1 MNKKFLSAILFGAL
15 MVTSTGTFVSC
26 KDYDDDIENLQGQI
40 SANASA
46 IAELK
51 TLVQNGDYVTDVTV
65 NGQNL
70 VVTTKNGGSKT
81 IALPECEDEVGSVC
95 KVEGGVL
102 YIDGVATDIK
112 VCESSEENDFQEPVK
127 IENGYWTV
135 LQEDGTYKST
145 GILAS
150 SITAVQNADESWVL
164 TIKDA
169 EGNAQVVEVPSAS
182 SLVTSLSIANP
193 TFATIDL
200 AAPYVLNPDGN
211 VQMMNVAGAK
221 YPALA
226 MVSPLN
232 ANGTR
237 GVYVDVLVEPVNID
251 PADLTFKLV
260 NSKGQTVFGEGV
272 VYEAPTL
279 TRSTSNGVYRVYFAY
294 ADGVTPYNFAELYG
308 YAAQNHALAVVCGKA
323 STKYEIKNTYNNT
336 WALTSA
342 PTVTF
347 YENYVQLG
355 ASYNLFGNGWST
367 NPTSTP
373 NGYANRAFLNTFTNV
388 TDVKLSVDS
397 DIAAAYGVTVDG
409 YNFTISGE
417 AAYGKRIPLNVTY
430 TGSNS
435 TNPNGWTTT
444 SILYVNVQTKPINM
458 GATLSASHVLSVN
471 TANSSAAMYAYIPL
485 ANLANSITGENKIA
499 WNDATTLTYAVVNAN
514 NTTTSG
520 LNLTSTNKHNYAYRT
535 MTEGVE
541 LTNISLVKS
550 DKSTAAANLAS
561 AAYIKVMVVPTSA
574 NVAVDTYKANIE
586 FTFAG
591 KKAYAD
597 VELTLTN
604 PTTLT
609 RIPSLFNGD
618 NVIAYGVGNNGAGEI
633 FDVKSL
639 YETVGAQYDNFRV
652 TEVQTVS
659 GLANWTVANADDMT
673 IATSTMYKDARKVKV
688 QWEVFAGA
696 TNNSFTDVIYVVA
709 QSPIYDGTVTTSKT
723 TLSLGQSKSAV
734 FTDADFTAKDVWGNA
749 YHMFAYQYVDGK
761 DANGD
766 PIYKWANFSD
776 SKIQQPV
783 TVTADSDLVE
793 VTMKTVGG
801 SGTYAASQK
810 GFTVKVKESA
820 AIQTG
825 ATINITIKFTD
836 DWGKEKSIPVTLTV
850 VE

>member
-40 SANASA
+40 DKNASA
-46 IAELK
+46 IAALQS
-51 TLVQNGDYVTDVTV
+51 LVGNGDYVTSVTV

-70 VVTTKNGGSKT
+70 VVNTKNGSTT

-95 KVEGGVL
+95 TVEDGIL
-102 YIDGVATDIK
+102 YIDGEATDIK
-112 VCESSEENDFQEPVK
+112 ACEASEENDFQEPVK
-127 IENGYWTV
+127 IENGYWAV

-145 GILAS
+145 EILAS
-150 SITAVQNADESWVL
+150 SVTAVQNADESWVL
-164 TIKDA
+164 TLKDA
-169 EGNAQVVEVPSAS
+169 EGNAQEVKVPSAS
-182 SLVTSLSIANP
+182 SLVTSLSLANP
-193 TFATIDL
+193 TFETKDL
-200 AAPYVLNPDGN
+200 AAPYVLNAAWN
-211 VQMMNVAGAK
+211 AQMKNVAGDK
-221 YPALA
+221 YPVRA

-260 NSKGQTVFGEGV
+260 NSKGQTVFAEGA

-294 ADGVTPYNFAELYG
+294 ADGVTPSSFEENYGFASK
-308 YAAQNHALAVVCGKA
+308 NHALAVVCGKA
-323 STKYEIKNTYNNT
+323 STEYSMKNSYTT
-336 WALTSA
+336 PFETTAA
-342 PTVTF
+342 AAVTF
-347 YENYVQLG
+347 NTNYVKLG
-355 ASYNLFGNGWST
+355 TAYNLFSNGWST
-367 NPTSTP
+367 DPTATP
-373 NGYANRAFLNTFTNV
+373 NGYADKAFLNTFTNV

-409 YNFTISGE
+409 YNFTINGE
-417 AAYGKRIPLNVTY
+417 SAYGKTIPLNVTY
-430 TGSNS
+430 TGATS
-435 TNPNGWTTT
+435 TASSGWATTKT
-444 SILYVNVQTKPINM
+444 LNVKVQAKPINM

-471 TANSSAAMYAYIPL
+471 TANGEAAMYAYIPL

-499 WNDATTLTYAVVNAN
+499 WNDATGLTYAVVNAD
-514 NTTTSG
+514 NTTTAG
-520 LNLTSTNKHNYAYRT
+520 LNLTSSKKHSDAYRT
-535 MTEGVE
+535 MAQGVE

-550 DKSTAAANLAS
+550 NKSDAASNLAS
-561 AAYIKVMVVPTSA
+561 AAYIKVKVVPTTT
-574 NVAVDTYKANIE
+574 NVAVDTYKAKIE

-604 PTTLT
+604 PATLT

-618 NVIAYGVGNNGAGEI
+618 NVIAYGIGNNGAGEI

-639 YETVGAQYDNFRV
+639 YETVGAQFANFQV

-659 GLANWTVANADDMT
+659 GLDNWAVANNHDMT

-709 QSPIYDGTVTTSKT
+709 QSPIFDGTVSTSKT

-749 YHMFAYQYVDGK
+749 YHMFAYQYADGK

-766 PIYKWANFSD
+766 VIYKWADYSTT
-776 SKIQQPV
+776 KIQQPV
-783 TVTADSDLVE
+783 TVTANSDLVE
-793 VTMKTVGG
+793 ITMNTVGG
-801 SGTYAASQK
+801 TGSLATSQK

-836 DWGKEKSIPVTLTV
+836 DWGMEKSIPVTLTV

>member
-40 SANASA
+40 SANSSA

-51 TLVQNGDYVTDVTV
+51 ALLGDGNYVTSVSV

-70 VVTTKNGGSKT
+70 VVNTKNGSTT

-95 KVEGGVL
+95 TVEGGVL

-150 SITAVQNADESWVL
+150 SVTAVQNADESWTL

-182 SLVTSLSIANP
+182 SLVTSLSFANP
-193 TFATIDL
+193 TFETNDVK
-200 AAPYVLNPDGN
+200 APFVYNASY
-211 VQMMNVAGAK
+211 VQMKNVEGTA
-221 YPALA
+221 YPYYAV
-226 MVSPLN
+226 VSPLN

-237 GVYVDVLVEPVNID
+237 GVYVDVLVEPVNVD

-272 VYEAPTL
+272 VDEAPTL

-294 ADGVTPYNFAELYG
+294 ADGLTRASFDDYYGGFASR
-308 YAAQNHALAVVCGKA
+308 NHALAVVCGKA
-323 STKYEIKNTYNNT
+323 STEYAIKNTYEGFAATTAEPVVGFNT
-336 WALTSA
+336 T
-342 PTVTF
+342 
-347 YENYVQLG
+347 YVKLG
-355 ASYNLFGNGWST
+355 ATYNLFGNGWSA
-367 NPTSTP
+367 NPTATP
-373 NGYANRAFLNTFTNV
+373 NGWANLAFLKNTFAGV
-388 TDVKLSVDS
+388 TDIKLSVD
-397 DIAAAYGVTVDG
+397 DDVATAYGVTVDG
-409 YNFTISGE
+409 YNFTISSE
-417 AAYGKRIPLNVTY
+417 SAYGKTVNLKVTY
-430 TGSNS
+430 TGVSS
-435 TNPNGWTTT
+435 TGASGWAKTITFPV
-444 SILYVNVQTKPINM
+444 IVQTKPINM

-471 TANSSAAMYAYIPL
+471 PDYMYAYIPL
-485 ANLANSITGENKIA
+485 ENLANSITGEAKIA
-499 WNDATTLTYAVVNAN
+499 WNATSAAGLSYAVVNAD
-514 NTTTSG
+514 NTTTAG
-520 LNLTSTNKHNYAYRT
+520 LNLTSSTQHNYAWLT
-535 MTEGVE
+535 MKQDVE
-541 LTNISLVKS
+541 LTDVSLVQS
-550 DKSTAAANLAS
+550 NKSTAATYLSN
-561 AAYIKVMVVPTSA
+561 AAYIKVKVVPTSA
-574 NVAVDTYKANIE
+574 NVAVDTYKANIQ
-586 FTFAG
+586 FAFG
-591 KKAYAD
+591 SNKAYAD

-618 NVIAYGVGNNGAGEI
+618 NVIAYGVGDNGDGEI

-652 TEVQTVS
+652 TKVQTVN

-673 IATSTMYKDARKVKV
+673 IATSTMYKDAREVKV

-709 QSPIYDGTVTTSKT
+709 QSPIFDGTVSTSKT

-734 FTDADFTAKDVWGNA
+734 FTDADFTAKDVWGNT

-783 TVTADSDLVE
+783 TVTVDSDLVE
-793 VTMKTVGG
+793 VTMNTVGG
-801 SGTYAASQK
+801 SGSLAASQK

>member
-51 TLVQNGDYVTDVTV
+51 ALIGDGNYVTGISV

-70 VVTTKNGGSKT
+70 VVNMKNGSTT
-81 IALPECEDEVGSVC
+81 IALPECEDKVGSIC
-95 KVEGGVL
+95 NVEGGIL

-112 VCESSEENDFQEPVK
+112 VCEPSEENDFKEAVK
-127 IENGYWTV
+127 IENGEWVV
-135 LQEDGTYKST
+135 LQEDDTYKST

-150 SITAVQNADESWVL
+150 SVTAVQNADESWTL

-169 EGNAQVVEVPSAS
+169 EGNAQEVKVPSAA
-182 SLVTSLSIANP
+182 SLVTSLSFANP
-193 TFATIDL
+193 TFETIDV
-200 AAPYVLNPDGN
+200 AAPFVYNAAYT
-211 VQMMNVAGAK
+211 QMKNVAGDK
-221 YPALA
+221 YPYYAV
-226 MVSPLN
+226 VSPLN
-232 ANGTR
+232 KNGQR
-237 GVYVDVLVEPVNID
+237 GVAVDVLVEPVNVD

-260 NSKGQTVFGEGV
+260 NSKGQTVFAEAV
-272 VYEAPTL
+272 VTEAPTL
-279 TRSTSNGVYRVYFAY
+279 TRSTSNGVYRLYFAY
-294 ADGVTPYNFAELYG
+294 ADGLTRASFDDYYGGFASR
-308 YAAQNHALAVVCGKA
+308 NHALAVVCGKA
-323 STKYEIKNTYNNT
+323 STEYAVKNTYAAFSANT
-336 WALTSA
+336 AEPVVEFNT
-342 PTVTF
+342 T
-347 YENYVQLG
+347 YVKLG
-355 ASYNLFGNGWST
+355 ATYNLFSNGWST

-373 NGYANRAFLNTFTNV
+373 SGWANLAFLKTFTGV
-388 TDVKLSVDS
+388 TDIKLSVAD
-397 DIAAAYGVTVDG
+397 DVAAAYGVTVDG
-409 YNFTISGE
+409 YNFTISSE
-417 AAYGKRIPLNVTY
+417 AAYGKTIPLKVTY
-430 TGSNS
+430 TGVNS
-435 TNPNGWTTT
+435 TGSSAWTITKALNVT
-444 SILYVNVQTKPINM
+444 VQTKPINM

-471 TANSSAAMYAYIPL
+471 TASNSAAMYAYIPL
-485 ANLANSITGENKIA
+485 ENLANSITGEAKIA
-499 WNDATTLTYAVVNAN
+499 WNAATSLDYAVVNAN
-514 NTTTSG
+514 NTTTAG
-520 LNLTSTNKHNYAYRT
+520 LNLTSSTQHNYTWLT
-535 MTEGVE
+535 MKEGVE
-541 LTNISLVKS
+541 LTDISLVKS
-550 DKSTAAANLAS
+550 NKQSAANLAQ
-561 AAYIKVMVVPTSA
+561 AAYIKVKVVPTSA

-604 PTTLT
+604 PATLT

-618 NVIAYGVGNNGAGEI
+618 NVIAYGVGTNGTGEN
-633 FDVKSL
+633 FDVKSV
-639 YETVGAQYDNFRV
+639 YETTGAQYDNFRIV
-652 TEVQTVS
+652 DVQTVS
-659 GLANWTVANADDMT
+659 GLANWTWTNVSSNT
-673 IATSTMYKDARKVKV
+673 NLGIVTSTMYKAARKVKV

-696 TNNSFTDVIYVVA
+696 TNNSFTDVIYITA

-734 FTDADFTAKDVWGNA
+734 FTESDFTALDVWGNA
-749 YHMFAYQYVDGK
+749 YHMFAYQYADGK

-766 PIYKWANFSD
+766 PIYKWADYST
-776 SKIQQPV
+776 SKIQQPI

-793 VTMKTVGG
+793 VTMNTVG

-825 ATINITIKFTD
+825 ATINITIKLVD

>member
-1 MNKKFLSAILFGAL
+1 M
-15 MVTSTGTFVSC
+15 
-26 KDYDDDIENLQGQI
+26 
-40 SANASA
+40 
-46 IAELK
+46 
-51 TLVQNGDYVTDVTV
+51 
-65 NGQNL
+65 
-70 VVTTKNGGSKT
+70 
-81 IALPECEDEVGSVC
+81 
-95 KVEGGVL
+95 
-102 YIDGVATDIK
+102 
-112 VCESSEENDFQEPVK
+112 
-127 IENGYWTV
+127 
-135 LQEDGTYKST
+135 
-145 GILAS
+145 
-150 SITAVQNADESWVL
+150 
-164 TIKDA
+164 
-169 EGNAQVVEVPSAS
+169 
-182 SLVTSLSIANP
+182 
-193 TFATIDL
+193 
-200 AAPYVLNPDGN
+200 
-211 VQMMNVAGAK
+211 
-221 YPALA
+221 
-226 MVSPLN
+226 
-232 ANGTR
+232 
-237 GVYVDVLVEPVNID
+237 
-251 PADLTFKLV
+251 TFKLV
-260 NSKGQTVFGEGV
+260 NSKGQTVFAEAV
-272 VYEAPTL
+272 VTEAPTL
-279 TRSTSNGVYRVYFAY
+279 TRSTSNGVYRLYFAY
-294 ADGVTPYNFAELYG
+294 ADGLTRASFDDYYGGFASR
-308 YAAQNHALAVVCGKA
+308 NHALAVVCGKA
-323 STKYEIKNTYNNT
+323 STEYAVKNTYAAFSANT
-336 WALTSA
+336 AEPVVEFNT
-342 PTVTF
+342 T
-347 YENYVQLG
+347 YVKLG
-355 ASYNLFGNGWST
+355 ATYNLFSNGWSA
-367 NPTSTP
+367 NPTATP
-373 NGYANRAFLNTFTNV
+373 SGWANLAFLKTFTGV
-388 TDVKLSVDS
+388 TDIKLSVAD
-397 DIAAAYGVTVDG
+397 DVAAAYGVTVDG
-409 YNFTISGE
+409 YNFTISSE
-417 AAYGKRIPLNVTY
+417 AAYGKTIPLKVTY
-430 TGSNS
+430 TGVNS
-435 TNPNGWTTT
+435 TGSSAWTITEALNVT
-444 SILYVNVQTKPINM
+444 VQTKPINM
-458 GATLSASHVLSVN
+458 GATLSASHVLSEN
-471 TANSSAAMYAYIPL
+471 AASNSAAMYAYIPL
-485 ANLANSITGENKIA
+485 ENLANSITGEAKIA
-499 WNDATTLTYAVVNAN
+499 WNAATSLDYAVVNAN
-514 NTTTSG
+514 NTTTDG
-520 LNLTSTNKHNYAYRT
+520 LNLTSSTQHNYTWLT
-535 MTEGVE
+535 MKEGVE

-749 YHMFAYQYVDGK
+749 YHMFAYQYVDGN
-761 DANGD
+761 DANGN
-766 PIYKWANFSD
+766 PIYNWANFSD

-793 VTMKTVGG
+793 VTMNTVGG
-801 SGTYAASQK
+801 SGTYSASQK